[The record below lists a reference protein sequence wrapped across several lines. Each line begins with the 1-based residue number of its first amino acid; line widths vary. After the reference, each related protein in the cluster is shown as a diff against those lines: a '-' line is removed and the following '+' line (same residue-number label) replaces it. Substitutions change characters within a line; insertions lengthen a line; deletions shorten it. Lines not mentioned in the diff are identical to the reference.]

1 MVVLL
6 CSHRHSIT
14 LIVPAEHLPAEP
26 RPGGAT
32 NPLLPRLHRPD
43 VPSLVAAHPWVA
55 LLGWATWLTG
65 GGKRNA
71 KKVTAGSPASSQSP
85 AGAGMAGSGRQRAA
99 GRSLL
104 LLLPRQA
111 ASSRRRISFNP
122 FEEEASLCSGWT
134 EQEKNGSLVGFVLI
148 LLLFWVVFF

>member
-1 MVVLL
+1 MFPPPQHHA
-6 CSHRHSIT
+6 HRPRRA
-14 LIVPAEHLPAEP
+14 PAGGAATRRCYKPFTTPSSPP
-26 RPGGAT
+26 RRPLPGGRSS
-32 NPLLPRLHRPD
+32 LGRSPRM
-43 VPSLVAAHPWVA
+43 SYMAH
-55 LLGWATWLTG
+55 GG